1 MISRIIKNEII
12 RSIRPGFVTALF
24 GARRTGKT
32 VLMEMISNELQDK
45 KILKVHGENLDAA
58 EILSSQRTSVLKNF
72 LAGYDLLFIDEA
84 QKIPDIGTNLKLI
97 VDTIPETGIFITGSS
112 TLDLSH
118 KTGEPLT
125 GRSKN
130 LSLFPFAQAELD
142 EDFLQ
147 KKQNLES
154 RLVFGYYPQVITAD
168 SDEERISVLE
178 SIKNGY
184 LLKDILELDN
194 VKNSLFILN
203 LLRLLAFQIGNEVS
217 LSELASSLQ
226 VNRKTVIRYLDLL
239 EKCFI
244 IFPHYGFSRN
254 LRKEF
259 SKSPRF
265 YFWDN
270 GIRNSVIL
278 NYNRITVRDDIGK
291 LWENYCISERRK
303 MNNYKLRLVNSYFWR
318 TYDRKEIDLIEES
331 GGKLSGY
338 EFKWKKDKAKI
349 QKYFFE
355 VYPGSSLDII
365 SIENYIDFIM

>member
-1 MISRIIKNEII
+1 MVSRIIKDEII
-12 RSIRPGFVTALF
+12 RSIRPGFVTALL

-32 VLMEMISNELQDK
+32 VIMEIIRNELHDK

-58 EILSSQRTSVLKNF
+58 EILSSQRTSILKNF

-84 QKIPDIGTNLKLI
+84 QKIPNIGTNLKLI

-112 TLDLSH
+112 TLDLSR

-168 SDEERISVLE
+168 SDKERISVLE

-203 LLRLLAFQIGNEVS
+203 LLRLLAFQIGNDVS

-244 IFPHYGFSRN
+244 IFTHYGFSRN

-259 SKSPRF
+259 TKSPRF

-278 NYNRITVRDDIGK
+278 NYNRIAIRDDIGK

-303 MNNYKLRLVNSYFWR
+303 MNNYKQMLVNCYFWR
-318 TYDRKEIDLIEES
+318 TYDQKEIDLIEES
-331 GGKLSGY
+331 GGKLAGY
-338 EFKWKKDKAKI
+338 EFKWKKEKAKI
-349 QKYFFE
+349 QKYFLE
-355 VYPGSSLDII
+355 IYPGSTLEII
-365 SIENYIDFIM
+365 SNENYIDFIM